1 MLLIVVFL
9 LLWSCRLQDKLPI
22 VRSISLPGQTVA
34 EISAQVDLETKT
46 VKELVTLDI
55 WQNKVAV
62 YTATF

>member
-1 MLLIVVFL
+1 MLLIIVFH
-9 LLWSCRLQDKLPI
+9 LLWFCRLQDKLPV